1 MIPPRYSEVG
11 RGDVCLD
18 KIASPWEGE
27 SSRLWSLWDVLR
39 FYAYRFVRALSTLEY
54 IATLEHIDFS
64 LPENKPARLYLN
76 RAATSLF
83 KMLIEMDLNLS
94 SASAADIELHIKNMD
109 KVDDLFR
116 QYVRELKDRLEIE
129 LKTRFFL
136 VIMPGGREKYY
147 NSSES
152 IFGKDVANKFPELV
166 EDISEAG
173 NCFALDRYTAC
184 VFHLMR
190 VMEKSVQKFAA
201 KVDILP
207 SDTYDEKWQT
217 ILNTIRGKI
226 NSLYPKH
233 SDPTRIKYE
242 SIVAHLETIKI
253 AWRNPTM
260 HPKITYTEEEAKAL
274 LDAVRIFIKD
284 LVKVL

>member
-1 MIPPRYSEVG
+1 M
-11 RGDVCLD
+11 
-18 KIASPWEGE
+18 
-27 SSRLWSLWDVLR
+27 
-39 FYAYRFVRALSTLEY
+39 LEY
-54 IATLEHIDFS
+54 IASLEHIDFS

-76 RAATSLF
+76 RAATSLLL
-83 KMLIEMDLNLS
+83 MLTEMDLKLS

-109 KVDDLFR
+109 KVDELFR
-116 QYVRELKDRLEIE
+116 QYVRELKDRLDIE

-147 NSSES
+147 NPDES
-152 IFGKDVANKFPELV
+152 IFGKNVAIKFPELV

-173 NCFALDRYTAC
+173 NCFALDRFTAC

-190 VMEKSVQKFAA
+190 VMEKGVQKFAD
-201 KVDILP
+201 KMGISP
-207 SDTYDEKWQT
+207 SVTYYDEWQT
-217 ILNTIRGKI
+217 ILNAIRGQV

-233 SDPTRIKYE
+233 NNPDRIKYE
-242 SIVAHLETIKI
+242 SIIAHFETIKI

-260 HPKITYTEEEAKAL
+260 HPKATYTEEEAKTL